1 MPQSSSATP
10 INLTVHPSSMEDL
23 VARIQ
28 ITSGPQQALAL
39 LTSPST
45 TELLQSERHEALAIA
60 LSLDPRQQALAM
72 LYLLCV
78 VGVGGLCRDHTGWIR
93 LGWAAC

>member
-1 MPQSSSATP
+1 
-10 INLTVHPSSMEDL
+10 MEDL

-78 VGVGGLCRDHTGWIR
+78 AVAVGGCGVIMPA
-93 LGWAAC
+93 GYEGVEVPAVQSA